1 MKNKLLLATAMICTS
16 FSVLAG
22 APVDPIATVP
32 EPSILGL
39 FAAAAIAVTI
49 AAKLKK

>member
-1 MKNKLLLATAMICTS
+1 MKNKLLLATAMISTS
-16 FSVLAG
+16 CSVFAG
-22 APVDPIATVP
+22 APATSVP

>member
-1 MKNKLLLATAMICTS
+1 MKNKLLLATAMIFTS
-16 FSVLAG
+16 FSVLA
-22 APVDPIATVP
+22 ALDSSTNTVP

-49 AAKLKK
+49 AAKIKK